1 MVVTDLKKVRQDVA
15 RLVDLDPTVEELLVI
30 LMAVQHSVILLDRRV
45 VKVRTFTVDHRQN
58 LIQQVVA
65 VLQLVDRVV
74 VVHGVT
80 VDLVEVEVV
89 LLLFLL
95 VVLSL
100 SALEAA
106 VVVAV
111 TVVETMVVLSLTHAG
126 LVDLV

>member
-1 MVVTDLKKVRQDVA
+1 MVMVRRMVRQDVA

-45 VKVRTFTVDHRQN
+45 TKVRTFTVDHRQN
-58 LIQQVVA
+58 LIHQVVA
-65 VLQLVDRVV
+65 VLQLVDKVV

-80 VDLVEVEVV
+80 VDLVAVAVV
-89 LLLFLL
+89 LLPFLL

-106 VVVAV
+106 VEAAV
-111 TVVETMVVLSLTHAG
+111 TVVETMVVLLLTHAG